1 MIALLPSHGLTLRGL
16 EASGQLGRLIR
27 REFTAYGH
35 AFAGAVWC
43 GYGSEAED
51 GNAAWYLPPDFRSVF
66 RPARIPPRA
75 WGVLLPLARGRVLRT
90 CAGVR
95 VLGLTGALPAI
106 IARRLW
112 GLPYILQVGYDAP
125 AVARSHG
132 KPLRARCLTWL
143 GSLAIREAEGVV
155 FASQALHRASG
166 GRAARSVVIPNGVDL
181 SIWRPT
187 WAGPSGQR
195 RVVYWGRLSRE
206 KGLLPLAVAC
216 QKVGATLHMIGEG
229 PLHDA
234 LIAAGATCYGPSPH
248 EAIPALVR
256 EMSAFCLPSETEGSP
271 KSLIEAL
278 ALGLPCAASR
288 PAWAALGH
296 GRLGPAFTPG
306 DVDGIAAALDEALAD
321 AGPWPLAS
329 AVGRA
334 LVESQFDLA
343 VLLRREIAFVKE
355 VLDG

>member
-35 AFAGAVWC
+35 AFAGALWC

-66 RPARIPPRA
+66 RPARIPPRV
-75 WGVLLPLARGRVLRT
+75 WGALLPVARGRVLRT
-90 CAGVR
+90 CAGMR

-106 IARRLW
+106 IACRLW
-112 GLPYILQVGYDAP
+112 GLPFVLQVGYDAP

-132 KPLRARCLTWL
+132 KPLRARCLGWL
-143 GSLAIREAEGVV
+143 RSLAIREATGVV
-155 FASQALHRASG
+155 FASPALHRASG

-181 SIWRPT
+181 SLWRPT
-187 WAGPSGQR
+187 WAGPSGER

-216 QKVGATLHMIGEG
+216 QKVGATLHVIGDG
-229 PLHDA
+229 PLRQA
-234 LIAAGATCYGPSPH
+234 LSAAGATSYGRVAH
-248 EAIPALVR
+248 EDLPPLVSG
-256 EMSAFCLPSETEGSP
+256 MDAFCLPSETEGSP
-271 KSLIEAL
+271 KSLLEAL
-278 ALGLPCAASR
+278 AIGLPCAASR

-296 GRLGPAFTPG
+296 GRMGPTFTPG
-306 DVDGIAAALDEALAD
+306 DVDGTAVALEEALAD

-334 LVESQFDLA
+334 LVESEFDLA

-355 VLDG
+355 VLDA